1 MGNSR
6 KNIGQMRIIEVIIAS
21 FIIISALS
29 FVAMFSATPTS
40 PEIEVQDLEK
50 MGYSVLLDLDHQNI
64 LAPMVYGQNWGD
76 LRMALKITLPTDVYF
91 NLTVFTP
98 VSYDL
103 TKVNTNTQVIYGEEG
118 VFSSSKNIA
127 SVTYTL
133 TGYRTGTPGNFVA
146 QYNPRILVL
155 QLSRG

>member
-1 MGNSR
+1 
-6 KNIGQMRIIEVIIAS
+6 
-21 FIIISALS
+21 
-29 FVAMFSATPTS
+29 MFSATPTS